1 MKYIKLFILGLLP
14 WILGACNKEEE
25 VALNTGDATV
35 EFESASVTVKES
47 VTSVNLPI
55 VVKGEH
61 TGKIVVYATMTEKS
75 EGIEIDKNVI
85 ITTETLN
92 FLEGTETLE
101 LEVGLAGIS
110 NEEIIDGRSI
120 TFEIKE
126 VKGAKVGVN
135 NTCTINL
142 IENNP
147 IEGIYVVGGVDYYS
161 VGKLE
166 CELSMVEGSNDEV
179 YLDFGTG
186 DMVLVKF
193 TDIEGVFDKCN
204 FTIEANQKMGPS
216 NYGDIYFRY
225 GKVENVGED
234 EPIADEAKAF
244 SGTFENKTFTFDID
258 PNCGFGFNCS
268 AGWFNFYMRY
278 QDTPLT
284 IYKK

>member
-92 FLEGTETLE
+92 FLEGTETLN
-101 LEVGLAGIS
+101 LEVGLVGIS
-110 NEEIIDGRSI
+110 NDEVNEGRSV

-126 VKGAKVGVN
+126 VNGAKVGTN
-135 NTCTINL
+135 NTCTVNFT
-142 IENNP
+142 ENNP
-147 IEGIYVVGGVDYYS
+147 MEGTYVVGGVDALDA
-161 VGKLE
+161 GTLT
-166 CELSMVEGSNDEV
+166 CELIMEEGRDDV
-179 YLDFGTG
+179 AYLDFGTG
-186 DMVLVKF
+186 TLLTVYLSDIEEPYKKCKF
-193 TDIEGVFDKCN
+193 TIMDNSSIGSGYSILHVNSDFQTQNKN
-204 FTIEANQKMGPS
+204 FT
-216 NYGDIYFRY
+216 
-225 GKVENVGED
+225 
-234 EPIADEAKAF
+234 
-244 SGTFENKTFTFDID
+244 GTFENNTFIFNVSQD
-258 PNCGFGFNCS
+258 CGLGIVDS
-268 AGWFNFYMRY
+268 QYIYYLYLATA
-278 QDTPLT
+278 DTPLT